1 MLLCDAAL
9 YWQSHSLEQ
18 LHYTVSHSQGDT
30 SLFCFFLEIED
41 LLVFSSSAPELL
53 SWLLWIIDYKN
64 STCLLLLFH
73 IVFFY
78 ESIFLLIFLNIL
90 CIFPMQ
96 DFIQSDSIYPLHNPT
111 PVSYINNY
119 QHMKGPRFIM
129 LIFDMKL
136 WKCVAVLFD
145 YAGVVTLM
153 FLWTPLK
160 SVILSLTL
168 QFEQIVNIS
177 EWAKRKRDGRRKN
190 KTCLQ
195 MWMLSLII
203 LTM

>member
-9 YWQSHSLEQ
+9 CWQVTV
-18 LHYTVSHSQGDT
+18 TVSHSQSDT
-30 SLFCFFLEIED
+30 LLFLFFLEIED

-53 SWLLWIIDYKN
+53 SWLLWIIDYEN
-64 STCLLLLFH
+64 STCLLLFFH

-78 ESIFLLIFLNIL
+78 ESIFLLMIFLNIL

-153 FLWTPLK
+153 FLWTSLK
-160 SVILSLTL
+160 SVIL
-168 QFEQIVNIS
+168 FEQIVNIS

-195 MWMLSLII
+195 MLMLSLII